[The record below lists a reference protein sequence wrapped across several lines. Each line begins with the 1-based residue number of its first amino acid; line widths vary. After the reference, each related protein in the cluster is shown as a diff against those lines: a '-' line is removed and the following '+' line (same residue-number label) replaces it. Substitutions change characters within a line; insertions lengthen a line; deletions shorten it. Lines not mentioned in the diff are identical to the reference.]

1 MKKDYEKKSVFNYG
15 LVIKTVLIN
24 ILVTAIFVLIFSVV
38 MYLTQ
43 TGYEY
48 ATVFATVSLA
58 TGALVSAYYAAKKVG
73 KKGFLVGLLVGG
85 ITFLTITLI
94 SLFVDKGGIT
104 INTLFHF
111 IIIMLSALIGGISG
125 VNKAGKKKYI

>member
-24 ILVTAIFVLIFSVV
+24 ILATAIFVLIFSVV

-125 VNKAGKKKYI
+125 VNKAGKQKYI